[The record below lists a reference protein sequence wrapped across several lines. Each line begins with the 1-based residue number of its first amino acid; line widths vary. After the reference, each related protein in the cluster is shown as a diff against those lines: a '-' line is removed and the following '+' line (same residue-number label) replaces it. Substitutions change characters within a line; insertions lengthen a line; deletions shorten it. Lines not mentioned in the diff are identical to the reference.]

1 MKMAWK
7 LENMRKDPNSK
18 ESYADLFISQ
28 IKEEPKTA
36 CLFTIGDA
44 RAVEIILEKYKNTQF
59 VVFDYPALIKFL
71 DFAKPANLFKAIP
84 IKYDWESESEF
95 LGFVEAEMQKASREI
110 EGTNMSSF
118 DLIIANPPYGKSS
131 SLSKKIVNAL
141 LENKVAEEYVVLAPP
156 RSFLDTLDKI
166 VDFENKGLTSDLFD
180 IPAANGIRV
189 YCTKYTN
196 NEINRYSEFD
206 LRFYDKKLKQLA
218 DAVHRY
224 NKEHETFIDTD
235 YEYGGLSWKTL
246 NYLST
251 EIKKGLDP
259 SRIFLIPYFTPR
271 NGVQWGECG
280 DHNNGVKL
288 WDFEKGKS
296 SALAIV
302 LKENYKKYFNE
313 YFYKYY
319 KDKERRVNGLLNQFL
334 MCIRLGWSDSPG
346 VEAYLEYFP
355 NLDWSHP
362 WTDEEILAEL
372 GLPEDFLEE

>member
-7 LENMRKDPNSK
+7 LENIRKDPNSK
-18 ESYADLFISQ
+18 ELYADILISQ

-44 RAVEIILEKYKNTQF
+44 RTVEIILEKYKNTQF

-84 IKYDWESESEF
+84 IKYDWESEEEF
-95 LGFVEAEMQKASREI
+95 LKFVETEIRKASQELGEKR
-110 EGTNMSSF
+110 MF

-131 SLSKKIVNAL
+131 SLSKKIVNTL

-156 RSFLDTLDKI
+156 RSFLDTLDRI
-166 VDFENKGLTSDLFD
+166 VEFENKGLTSDLFD

-196 NEINRYSEFD
+196 NEVNKYSEFD
-206 LRFYDKKLKQLA
+206 LRFYDKRLKQLA
-218 DAVHRY
+218 EAIHSY
-224 NKEHETFIDTD
+224 NKKHETFIDTN

-246 NYLST
+246 NYLSA

-259 SRIFLIPYFTPR
+259 NRIFLIPYFTPR

-280 DHNNGVKL
+280 DHNNGIKL
-288 WDFEKGKS
+288 WDFEKGSS

-346 VEAYLEYFP
+346 VEAYLEYLP
-355 NLDWSHP
+355 HLDWSHP
-362 WTDEEILAEL
+362 WTDQEILKEL

>member
-1 MKMAWK
+1 M
-7 LENMRKDPNSK
+7 
-18 ESYADLFISQ
+18 
-28 IKEEPKTA
+28 
-36 CLFTIGDA
+36 
-44 RAVEIILEKYKNTQF
+44 
-59 VVFDYPALIKFL
+59 
-71 DFAKPANLFKAIP
+71 
-84 IKYDWESESEF
+84 
-95 LGFVEAEMQKASREI
+95 
-110 EGTNMSSF
+110 F

-131 SLSKKIVNAL
+131 SLSRKIVNTL
-141 LENKVAEEYVVLAPP
+141 LENKVAKEYIVLAPP
-156 RSFLDTLDKI
+156 RSFLDTLGK
-166 VDFENKGLTSDLFD
+166 VVEFENKGLTSDLFD

-196 NEINRYSEFD
+196 NDVNKYSEFD
-206 LRFYDKKLKQLA
+206 LRFYDKKLKRLA
-218 DAVHRY
+218 AAVHRY
-224 NKEHETFIDTD
+224 NKEHETFIDTY

-259 SRIFLIPYFTPR
+259 NRIFLIPYFTPR

-288 WDFEKGKS
+288 WDFEKDRS

-319 KDKERRVNGLLNQFL
+319 EDKERRVNGLLNQFL

-346 VEAYLEYFP
+346 VEAYLEYLP
-355 NLDWSHP
+355 NLDWSKS
-362 WTDEEILAEL
+362 WTDLEILKEL
-372 GLPEDFLEE
+372 GLPEDFLEKEEC